1 MMRVLLLVHLP
12 LLFLFR
18 RHMMADSAAPRGTHH
33 AMVSHMAGDTA
44 DNGALD
50 TALRL
55 GWDGRAA
62 GHQRETS
69 GSQ

>member
-1 MMRVLLLVHLP
+1 
-12 LLFLFR
+12 
-18 RHMMADSAAPRGTHH
+18 MMADSAAPRGTHH

-55 GWDGRAA
+55 GRDGRAA